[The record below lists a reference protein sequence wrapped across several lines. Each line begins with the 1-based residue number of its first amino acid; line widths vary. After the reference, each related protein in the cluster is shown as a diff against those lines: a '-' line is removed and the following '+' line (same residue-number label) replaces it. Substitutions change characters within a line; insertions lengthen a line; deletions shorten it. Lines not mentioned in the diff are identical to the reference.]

1 MTTQK
6 TRTNATFERQ
16 RGLKLREDTIT
27 FLTSD
32 KFITTLRDVLKEDS
46 LAATIELTRRSIDQ
60 QFSVT

>member
-32 KFITTLRDVLKEDS
+32 KFITTLS
-46 LAATIELTRRSIDQ
+46 G
-60 QFSVT
+60 